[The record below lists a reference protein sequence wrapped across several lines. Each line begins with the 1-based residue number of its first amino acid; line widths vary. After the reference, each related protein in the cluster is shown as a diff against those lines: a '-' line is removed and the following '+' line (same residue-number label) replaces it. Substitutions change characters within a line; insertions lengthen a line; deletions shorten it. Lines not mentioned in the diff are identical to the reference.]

1 MADKSLEIWNEAYSI
16 YTDSN
21 RTEGAQYNDMQ
32 SYLRDQVKAGNIDM
46 ATKFAMAAD
55 IMRTADL

>member
-32 SYLRDQVKAGNIDM
+32 SFLRDQVKAGNIDM